1 MCRAGLKFLVRIC
14 TDLGLKEAADYS
26 IELKK
31 AEKSKEMRDE
41 RMKGKPGSEYNK
53 RSISQRCGTRC
64 RRRTESHRSAVGLCV
79 FRFNS
84 PDVLRR

>member
-1 MCRAGLKFLVRIC
+1 MSRAGLKFLVRIC

-41 RMKGKPGSEYNK
+41 RMKGKPGSEYGLVAGRPSSEETSERRHLYLSL
-53 RSISQRCGTRC
+53 RSFSC
-64 RRRTESHRSAVGLCV
+64 L
-79 FRFNS
+79 
-84 PDVLRR
+84 